1 MGYAM
6 TKLLLRFAIVLTT
19 LALSTDLAAREIAL
33 RAECFDDTGDGTI
46 VRVYETFDITSRV
59 QRLTGVINFPNG
71 EQIQKSPLRF
81 WEAGVNAIWRGN
93 EFLLR
98 VHTNN
103 ASSTDL
109 FIGRFRG
116 RDDNGNPIILRSLSC
131 DLSGWAG
138 SQR

>member
-1 MGYAM
+1 M
-6 TKLLLRFAIVLTT
+6 LFVIVLT
-19 LALSTDLAAREIAL
+19 ALSLPTVLAAREIAL
-33 RAECFDDTGDGTI
+33 RAECFDDTGDGTSL
-46 VRVYETFDITSRV
+46 RVYETLDITSGVR
-59 QRLTGVINFPNG
+59 RLIGVISFPNG
-71 EQIQKSPLRF
+71 EQIQRTPLHF

-103 ASSTDL
+103 ASSSDL

-138 SQR
+138 SDR

>member
-1 MGYAM
+1 M
-6 TKLLLRFAIVLTT
+6 TKFLLRFAIVLTT

-33 RAECFDDTGDGTI
+33 RAECFDETGDGAI
-46 VRVYETFDITSRV
+46 VRVYEMLDMATGVR
-59 QRLTGVINFPNG
+59 RLTGVINFPNG
-71 EQIQKSPLRF
+71 KQIQKSPLRF
-81 WEAGVNAIWRGN
+81 REAGVNAIWRGN

-109 FIGRFRG
+109 FLGRFRG

-138 SQR
+138 SER